1 MKAGSDKILVWDIPT
16 RVFHWTLVLC
26 FAAAWLTAESER
38 WRLVHVTAG
47 YTMVGL
53 VGFRLVWGFI
63 GTRYARFRSFVT
75 GPVDVIAYVKSTL
88 TKNPKHYVGHNPLG
102 SIAVL
107 LLLFLIMGLG
117 LTGYVLYNDLT
128 WFKAEDV
135 HELLANTMLLL
146 VIIHVCGVIL
156 SSWLHRENLV
166 RAMVT
171 GCKLSDKREG
181 IQSHWMVLGIF
192 IISSCLLFWIY
203 QFVFIR

>member
-26 FAAAWLTAESER
+26 FATAWLSAESER

-75 GPVDVIAYVKSTL
+75 GPVPVIAYVKSAIA
-88 TKNPKHYVGHNPLG
+88 KKPKHYVGHNPLG
-102 SIAVL
+102 AMAVL

-117 LTGYVLYNDLT
+117 LTGYVLYNDLP

-135 HELLANTMLLL
+135 HEVLANTMLLV

-171 GCKLSDKREG
+171 GYKLGDKRES
-181 IQSHWMVLGIF
+181 IQNDWMALGIF
-192 IISSCLLFWIY
+192 IILSYLLFWMY
-203 QFVFIR
+203 QFVFIQ